1 MISIVIADDHPMFID
16 GVKTVLADEQDI
28 FIAGEALNGMQ
39 VLELLNSTPAD
50 IILLDINMPVMDGLQ
65 TAEAIKQRYKN
76 VKVIMLTQFG
86 ERGLVRKCMEMGAEG
101 YLLKDCTKDVLIS
114 AIKTVNMGDTFYKFN
129 NGTFINDKCKKG
141 NQKLT
146 QRELQVLRLMVKDMN
161 YWEITKE
168 LRISIYAVR
177 TYRDRLLTKTGT
189 STIAGLVQW
198 ANDNAVL

>member
-1 MISIVIADDHPMFID
+1 MINIVIADDHPMFID
-16 GVKTVLADEQDI
+16 GVKTVLADVPDI
-28 FIAGEALNGMQ
+28 HIAGEALNGLQ
-39 VLELLNSTPAD
+39 VLELLNTTPAD
-50 IILLDINMPVMDGLQ
+50 IVLLDINMPVMDGLQ

-76 VKVIMLTQFG
+76 VKIIMLTQFG

-114 AIKTVNMGDTFYKFN
+114 AIRTVNKRDTFYKFN
-129 NGTFINDKCKKG
+129 NGSIINEKCKKE

-146 QRELQVLRLMVKDMN
+146 TRELQVLRLMVKDMN

-198 ANDNAVL
+198 ANDNEVL